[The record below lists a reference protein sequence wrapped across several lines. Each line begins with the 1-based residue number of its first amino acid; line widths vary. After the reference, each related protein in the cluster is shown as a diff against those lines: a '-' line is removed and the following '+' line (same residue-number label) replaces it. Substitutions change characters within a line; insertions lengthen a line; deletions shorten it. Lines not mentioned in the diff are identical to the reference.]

1 MAPLMMAVSFQSD
14 GSCGVDDPEEGEM
27 EALSP
32 YPLLPLP
39 AGIRSTEP
47 EEFRLQLLFSG
58 LI

>member
-1 MAPLMMAVSFQSD
+1 MMAVSFQSD